1 MSQIDQM
8 ERHHNLEAGQELSM
22 TGSKHDGDEARR
34 KNSKLP
40 KTLILVLCNSSRKP
54 EAQREQKNISDL
66 SRAESM
72 SEGSRS
78 RKSTEKLK
86 VSQCMSSGRN
96 VNHLISCLSAQAR
109 GVGTHGSSTCGLTHR
124 RTRCRMWSTRSRR
137 ACNRSHASRHT
148 VCHRPELDWLMSYIN
163 RHAHLHISTHPDH
176 FRSLFKGGHS
186 RFGTSLR
193 SFAIGGYLR
202 CSRKGFSRGF
212 GQGSK
217 PQRTKH
223 CESRQLIADLFSCR
237 FLLLGSWI
245 MAGGRYRAL
254 SIACLISN
262 AKMLCGKE
270 GYVSMSLRGL
280 AGSLRQERLL
290 EYVPTRLGREGA

>member
-1 MSQIDQM
+1 MSQIDQT
-8 ERHHNLEAGQELSM
+8 ERHHNLEAGQKLSM

-34 KNSKLP
+34 KNPKLP
-40 KTLILVLCNSSRKP
+40 KTLILVLWNSSRKP

-78 RKSTEKLK
+78 CKSTEKLK
-86 VSQCMSSGRN
+86 VSQCMSSRRS

-137 ACNRSHASRHT
+137 ACNRSHASRHMG
-148 VCHRPELDWLMSYIN
+148 CHRPESDWLISYIN

-176 FRSLFKGGHS
+176 FRSVQKRERKQEKFLFELRVVQGRPFKVWHVIEVICDRRLLEVFKKG
-186 RFGTSLR
+186 
-193 SFAIGGYLR
+193 
-202 CSRKGFSRGF
+202 
-212 GQGSK
+212 
-217 PQRTKH
+217 
-223 CESRQLIADLFSCR
+223 

-262 AKMLCGKE
+262 ARMLCGKK

-280 AGSLRQERLL
+280 AGSLRQGRLL